1 MVEVKTESD
10 TRSHPG
16 QLDPVVLRD
25 LWIVIPA
32 YNEEAKIGEVVGELK
47 QSYPNV
53 VVVDDGSADATGARA
68 LSAGAAVLRHP
79 LNRGQGAA
87 LQTGLRYALL
97 RGARY
102 LVTFD
107 ADGQHPV
114 DALPRLLGPILSGE
128 AEIALGS
135 RFLRDAGEVPP
146 SRRLL
151 LGGAVLFTRLFS
163 GVRLTDAHN
172 GLRAFSRRAASGID
186 IQLDRMAHAS
196 ELIDQIRSSGL
207 AFTEVPVAIR
217 YTEYSKAKGQSA
229 SAAIRIV
236 LDYLL
241 GRVLR

>member
-1 MVEVKTESD
+1 MVEAKTELD
-10 TRSHPG
+10 AGSHPG
-16 QLDPVVLRD
+16 QLDATVLRD

-32 YNEEAKIGEVVGELK
+32 FNEETKIGEVVGELR
-47 QSYPNV
+47 QGFPNL
-53 VVVDDGSADATGARA
+53 VVVDDGSSDATGARA
-68 LSAGAAVLRHP
+68 LRSGAVVLRHP

-107 ADGQHPV
+107 ADGQHPAE
-114 DALPRLLGPILSGE
+114 ALPRLLWPILSGE

-135 RFLRDAGEVPP
+135 RFLHDAGAVPP

-163 GVRLTDAHN
+163 GLRLTDAHN
-172 GLRAFSRRAASGID
+172 GFRAFSRRAAAVID

-196 ELIDQIRSSGL
+196 ELIDQIRASGL
-207 AFTEVPVAIR
+207 AFTEVPVAVA

-229 SAAIRIV
+229 SAAIRV
-236 LDYLL
+236 VFDYLL

>member
-1 MVEVKTESD
+1 MAEAKTESD
-10 TRSHPG
+10 TGSHPG
-16 QLDPVVLRD
+16 QLDPAVLRD

-32 YNEEAKIGEVVGELK
+32 FNEQGKIGEVVAELRER
-47 QSYPNV
+47 YANV
-53 VVVDDGSADATGARA
+53 VVVDDGSSDATGARA
-68 LSAGAAVLRHP
+68 LRAGAVVLRHS

-87 LQTGLRYALL
+87 LQTGLRYGLL

-114 DALPRLLGPILSGE
+114 ETLPRLLLPVLKGE

-135 RFLRDAGEVPP
+135 RFLPGAGGIPR

-151 LGGAVLFTRLFS
+151 LGGAVVFTRLFS

-172 GLRAFSRRAASGID
+172 GLRAFSRRAAAGID

-196 ELIDQIRSSGL
+196 ELIDQIWKSGL
-207 AFTEVPVAIR
+207 AFTEVPVEVR
-217 YTEYSKAKGQSA
+217 YTEYSRAKGQRA

-236 LDYLL
+236 FEYLV